1 MEEKWIFLAG
11 LVLLSALANQGMMMT
26 MMLTGNWWIAMLT
39 KIMIIKMIREAF
51 FYQEDNFFTHF

>member
-39 KIMIIKMIREAF
+39 KLMIIKMI
-51 FYQEDNFFTHF
+51 